1 VVEVDTAVELY
12 SLEFCSL
19 TASNAEFSV
28 GELFVSALVADTP
41 EVEVVATKPDGG
53 IVVVI
58 VAFCEAVSLTNVTSA
73 NRAKDLVAALLCI
86 SVGQVDVVDVLALYN
101 VDVV

>member
-1 VVEVDTAVELY
+1 MELY

-41 EVEVVATKPDGG
+41 EVEVVATKPDLVAECGLVHCRKRLQYVL
-53 IVVVI
+53 VVV
-58 VAFCEAVSLTNVTSA
+58 L
-73 NRAKDLVAALLCI
+73 
-86 SVGQVDVVDVLALYN
+86 
-101 VDVV
+101 